1 MTDEP
6 QVVTLEIAHSPFE
19 AQVIVGVLQE
29 ANIPAYI
36 SGQVLADEF
45 AISQALMNLAQVE
58 IQVPRSKLGEARAV
72 LAAARRAGEDL
83 DEDFAS

>member
-36 SGQVLADEF
+36 SGQVLTDEF
-45 AISQALMNLAQVE
+45 AMSQALMNLAQVE

-72 LAAARRAGEDL
+72 LAAARRSGEDM